1 MIPTLLV
8 TVLVLVV
15 GGLVAFLRL
24 LGRKVVAVVPRR
36 KTVTARATDVSVTLP
51 RSPLTVAP
59 GRYGAWFGDDFSSHA
74 LVGDITSLDDSEV
87 TRALIRADAQIPSG
101 EFEAQWTGH
110 IFAGPAELG
119 LAWSDVEIGLADGSS
134 LPAWLFPASG
144 AGTGWVIHVQ
154 GIRTSRLV
162 TLRAVRVAH
171 DAGFTSLVI
180 TYRGAGDGPP
190 VSASMLGLEEWTDL
204 RDAIGFARAQGASEI
219 AVVAW
224 SMGAGLALELA
235 RRHPESIDRLVLVCP
250 ATNWR
255 EIVQHAAKK
264 AHVPR
269 IFATATMTL
278 MKTPLAC
285 RIFGLAHP
293 LDVDRLAWTRP
304 GSVAVPTVV
313 VHSDG
318 DDEIPFIL
326 SEAFANA
333 HPGTVRLVQ
342 TQTAPHGWE
351 ANVDPGVFET
361 AITAALTRIQN

>member
-1 MIPTLLV
+1 MMGALLA
-8 TVLVLVV
+8 TVPLLIA

-36 KTVTARATDVSVTLP
+36 KTLTARATDASVTLP
-51 RSPLTVAP
+51 RSPLTLAQ

-74 LVGDITSLDDSEV
+74 LVGDITSSDDSEV
-87 TRALIRADAQIPSG
+87 TRALVRADAQIPSG

-110 IFAGPAELG
+110 IFASPAELG
-119 LAWSDVEIGLADGSS
+119 LAWSDVQIGLADGSS
-134 LPAWLFPASG
+134 LPAWLFPSKG
-144 AGTGWVIHVQ
+144 PGTGWVIHVQ

-162 TLRAVRVAH
+162 TLRAVGVAH
-171 DAGFTSLVI
+171 EAGFTSLVI
-180 TYRGAGDGPP
+180 TYRGAGDGPS

-204 RDAIGFARAQGASEI
+204 RDAIGFARGQGASEI
-219 AVVAW
+219 VVVAW
-224 SMGAGLALELA
+224 SMGAGLPLELA
-235 RRHPESIDRLVLVCP
+235 RRHPGSIDQLVLVCP

-255 EIVQHAAKK
+255 ETVHHAAKK

-269 IFATATMTL
+269 VFATATMAL

-285 RIFGLAHP
+285 RLFGLARP

-304 GSVAVPTVV
+304 GSVTVPTVV

-318 DDEIPFIL
+318 DDEIPFAL
-326 SEAFANA
+326 SEAFAAA

-342 TQTAPHGWE
+342 TRPAPHGWE
-351 ANVDPGVFET
+351 ANVDPAAFET
-361 AITAALTRIQN
+361 AVRSALTRIQN